1 LIRIATGVIE
11 SLTINKEKMFDA
23 LSIDLLATDLA
34 YYLVRK
40 GVRSYLKIIINKF
53 IL

>member
-1 LIRIATGVIE
+1 MIE
-11 SLTINKEKMFDA
+11 TLTINKDKMYDA

-40 GVRSYLKIIINKF
+40 GVRLLFLLFKF
-53 IL
+53 DLIDQV